1 MNKIIGKLSKGSV
14 DTTIRED
21 RIDWLG
27 HSIRI
32 QGTDVNL
39 TKYFI
44 KVGHDVTNP
53 TSMLEYRD
61 VDVYFSEDIKKRLQS
76 VQPLDKI
83 KSYSTLMH
91 LVDRLGYDAGL
102 FESSYSGCFYLAIAE
117 KSPIDGKTIACLRKS
132 FDLIKKL

>member
-39 TKYFI
+39 TRYFV
-44 KVGHDVTNP
+44 KV
-53 TSMLEYRD
+53 
-61 VDVYFSEDIKKRLQS
+61 
-76 VQPLDKI
+76 
-83 KSYSTLMH
+83 
-91 LVDRLGYDAGL
+91 
-102 FESSYSGCFYLAIAE
+102 
-117 KSPIDGKTIACLRKS
+117 
-132 FDLIKKL
+132 DLSK